1 MIWTE
6 TNHMI
11 TCRSNTQR
19 CWCLRHVPVPV
30 LHFQVGIEECLH
42 IEFEYDKA
50 RYHLKVSCVD
60 MQAALPAQQPLNG
73 QPVTKLLA
81 RLFTLT

>member
-1 MIWTE
+1 MKAALYKAPQVAG
-6 TNHMI
+6 MLPADG
-11 TCRSNTQR
+11 SVLSV
-19 CWCLRHVPVPV
+19 WCHV
-30 LHFQVGIEECLH
+30 LQVGIEECLH